1 MRKNFWLKKLINKSF
16 IDEWHLKKKHA
27 FLLTII
33 YFLLSYNL
41 TNLFLKISKIFILLL
56 LSFIYYY
63 YYLIW
68 ELLFIFYIYRK
79 MVLAPS
85 KVLVIHASRTI
96 IIVEQRA
103 KVDEMIRQLIF
114 LEIDSTNILD
124 EFEHLIQFMFYV
136 NVKMQ
141 AII

>member
-1 MRKNFWLKKLINKSF
+1 M
-16 IDEWHLKKKHA
+16 
-27 FLLTII
+27 TII
-33 YFLLSYNL
+33 YFLLLYNL

-124 EFEHLIQFMFYV
+124 EFEHLMQFMFYV